1 MADEVNIAQWLNTQG
16 FTVKLYDE
24 ATTDIATTIYPT
36 GGFAPIETTAAG
48 QQGHIDNTIMI
59 RYKGTSPTEI
69 NTRMENIK
77 TALLTAE
84 ISGIEGI
91 KLLSDK
97 LALGKDATGH
107 FFFSQNYIVMRGN
120 I

>member
-1 MADEVNIAQWLNTQG
+1 MADEVNIAQWLNTKG

-36 GGFAPIETTAAG
+36 GGYS
-48 QQGHIDNTIMI
+48 IDRMDENWLENTIMI
-59 RYKGTSPTEI
+59 RYKGVNPIEI
-69 NTRMENIK
+69 NTRMETIK
-77 TALLTAE
+77 NLLLNLKSTD
-84 ISGIEGI
+84 IEGI
-91 KLLSDK
+91 AGVTLQSDK

-107 FFFSQNYIVMRGN
+107 FFFSQNFIYMKN

>member
-1 MADEVNIAQWLNTQG
+1 MANEIDIARYLNTQG

-24 ATTDIATTIYPT
+24 ATTDTATTIYPT
-36 GGFAPIETTAAG
+36 GGFAPIETTVAG
-48 QQGHIDNTIMI
+48 QGHIDNTIMI
-59 RYKGTSPTEI
+59 RYKGTNPAEI
-69 NTRMENIK
+69 NTRMEAIK

-84 ISGIEGI
+84 IVGVEGI
-91 KLLSDK
+91 KLLSDR

-107 FFFSQNYIVMRGN
+107 FFFSQNYIVMRGT

>member
-1 MADEVNIAQWLNTQG
+1 MADEVKIAQWLNAQG

-36 GGFAPIETTAAG
+36 GGFAPIETTIAG
-48 QQGHIDNTIMI
+48 QGHIDNTIMI
-59 RYKGTSPTEI
+59 RYKGVNPTEI
-69 NTRMENIK
+69 NTRMEAIK

-91 KLLSDK
+91 KLFSDK

-107 FFFSQNYIVMRGN
+107 FFFSQNYIVMRDN

>member
-1 MADEVNIAQWLNTQG
+1 MADEVNIAQYLNAQG

-36 GGFAPIETTAAG
+36 GGFAPIETTIATE
-48 QQGHIDNTIMI
+48 GHIDNTIMI
-59 RYKGTSPTEI
+59 RYKGTSPIEI
-69 NTRMENIK
+69 NARMEAIK
-77 TALLTAE
+77 TALLNAE
-84 ISGIEGI
+84 ISGIEGV